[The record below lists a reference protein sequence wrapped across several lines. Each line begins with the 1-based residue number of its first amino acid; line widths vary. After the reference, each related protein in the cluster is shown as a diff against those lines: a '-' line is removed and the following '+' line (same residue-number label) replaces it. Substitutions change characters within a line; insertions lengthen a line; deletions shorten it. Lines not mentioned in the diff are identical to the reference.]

1 MGPLRAGPRP
11 SHVANGAPRLAR
23 RLQATE
29 GSRTAWHRALTPKGG
44 RVRRVP
50 AQSPVYSPPHFDTR
64 NSNSPGPLLPKPL
77 GQRTGGMRI
86 CPAGGPWS
94 APMTGSV
101 QVAAPRCLWRWHLEP
116 GPGHTVAKS
125 ATPLRPPRSR
135 PSRRKRCHVPLGT
148 PSPEVLVTFSCTAT
162 CPGWACAASTVSWL
176 PFTSGVQVL
185 GCLCPEAAAT
195 PSCLP
200 WLGQDSGALLHL
212 VSTLPAQG
220 RGQLCPVVT
229 APSTSLPQAEA
240 SGRSGWGWVPVVLSR
255 TDPEGH
261 GP

>member
-50 AQSPVYSPPHFDTR
+50 AQGPVYSPPHFDTR

-86 CPAGGPWS
+86 FLAGGPWS

-116 GPGHTVAKS
+116 GPGHTGAKS

-176 PFTSGVQVL
+176 PFTPGVQVL

-220 RGQLCPVVT
+220 RRQLCPVVT